1 VRVVVFHVFHLHF
14 VSPGVENIAPTQAFA
29 KTQKSVHGSMGLP
42 NEFSEAPWYGGHI
55 FHPNNENQ

>member
-1 VRVVVFHVFHLHF
+1 VFHLHF
-14 VSPGVENIAPTQAFA
+14 VSPSDENTAPTQAFT

-55 FHPNNENQ
+55 FHSNNENP